1 MLDMGT
7 QVKTDLPK
15 LFTGDCNPD
24 YKLVD
29 VTDGTAKNLPNFI

>member
-7 QVKTDLPK
+7 KTNTKMPE
-15 LFTGDCNPD
+15 LFSGDCSPE

-29 VTDGTAKNLPNFI
+29 VTDGYA